1 MRKALKISVLIAILI
16 MLSFAGKAYATA
28 PAPAPSEYEVE
39 AVGGTL
45 SPINFITLFLVPVL
59 AAIGILGVLILI
71 GAIRIE
77 TGTGTNM
84 NTEAEDDN

>member
-16 MLSFAGKAYATA
+16 MLSFAGKAYATT
-28 PAPAPSEYEVE
+28 PSEYEVE

-45 SPINFITLFLVPVL
+45 SPINFITLFLAPVL

-77 TGTGTNM
+77 TGASANM